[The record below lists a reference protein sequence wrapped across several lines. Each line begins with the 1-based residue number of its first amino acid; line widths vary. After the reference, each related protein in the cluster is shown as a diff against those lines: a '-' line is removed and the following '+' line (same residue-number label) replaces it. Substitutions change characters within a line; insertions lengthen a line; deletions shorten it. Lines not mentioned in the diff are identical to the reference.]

1 MSKLTE
7 IQKAIEELAPE
18 EKDELRDW
26 LDGFDT
32 ATERE
37 WAAVAQ
43 ERIRQIESGEV
54 VPLDGE
60 QVLKEMR
67 QLAKQ
72 LAQQPS
78 QSIMRLPCAIID
90 CNQGIGPK
98 AGAQPSPNPRSRN
111 RLLHDCRGPCRP
123 AFRFREQ
130 PALGNRRSSAFTNG
144 RGRCCAFLLI
154 ERLLER
160 DPKKQS
166 ASGQGGEASRVV
178 K

>member
-1 MSKLTE
+1 MSRLTE
-7 IQKAIEELAPE
+7 IQKAIVEFAPE

-72 LAQQPS
+72 LAQQ
-78 QSIMRLPCAIID
+78 
-90 CNQGIGPK
+90 
-98 AGAQPSPNPRSRN
+98 
-111 RLLHDCRGPCRP
+111 
-123 AFRFREQ
+123 
-130 PALGNRRSSAFTNG
+130 
-144 RGRCCAFLLI
+144 
-154 ERLLER
+154 
-160 DPKKQS
+160 
-166 ASGQGGEASRVV
+166 
-178 K
+178 